1 LNPAEPIVCNTTI
14 LSNFAS
20 VGQWELLQ
28 RVFQGRE
35 VYTTAFVLDEVSAGV
50 EAGYAY
56 LAPVEKTLIEKGA
69 WITILPLTLTELEL
83 YCDLRL
89 HLGPGEAS
97 CLSIALNRGYVLATD
112 DLAARKRAKKLGVS
126 LIGTVGALVLCRR
139 GILTLD
145 EANRILKGMIE
156 AGYRS
161 PVSRLDE
168 LWEGK
173 AV

>member
-1 LNPAEPIVCNTTI
+1 
-14 LSNFAS
+14 
-20 VGQWELLQ
+20 
-28 RVFQGRE
+28 
-35 VYTTAFVLDEVSAGV
+35 
-50 EAGYAY
+50 
-56 LAPVEKTLIEKGA
+56 
-69 WITILPLTLTELEL
+69 
-83 YCDLRL
+83 
-89 HLGPGEAS
+89 
-97 CLSIALNRGYVLATD
+97 LATD